1 MPAKRKTV
9 HKKVE
14 AALTQPAK
22 TQFVTEV
29 VEDLPVNEGVD
40 VSEEALET
48 IKEKAE
54 EIEEVVEEIQ
64 EEKKEE

>member
-14 AALTQPAK
+14 AAPAQPAK
-22 TQFVTEV
+22 TQFVTAA
-29 VEDLPVNEGVD
+29 VEDTPANEGVG

-48 IKEKAE
+48 L
-54 EIEEVVEEIQ
+54 
-64 EEKKEE
+64 